1 MTGFTIIIA
10 AKNMVG
16 RTVDAVKNKLFDLNK
31 SIGKVRFA
39 IRGMTIGIGALAIGA
54 ANLLKEST
62 KTDELEA
69 AFERVSAKWAELKG
83 IIGDGLADIFAWM
96 ARPIEALV
104 DAFQAII
111 DKTQQVAAAV
121 TMFMTKFG
129 SGKGLGEMWGES
141 WQEGGEVVADMRADR
156 AARKAEAA
164 EAKAAA
170 KEREAAERAAAAA
183 AERAAA
189 AAEREAEAK
198 AKAAA
203 AAKEKAGSDLA
214 AAQAK
219 VRERQYEEADVW
231 GKIEMLRED
240 KARAKQDYEAEYWD
254 ANRRHGG
261 MANVETMIAAQTA
274 AQLNYQEKV
283 REIDKKITELRQ
295 EYYANLLAQHVSAEQ
310 TKVSADKTKQY
321 AQAEAKWKQRSAA
334 IEERIAKL
342 KEGIAQDEATA
353 DAQVQAAEE
362 HRERGMNY
370 KAARAA
376 DKEAAREERR
386 WQNRL
391 NQAKRMENTRLS
403 QDLPGMRP
411 WARLSKGFD
420 KTERLPG
427 WAREVLASDK
437 ASKAA
442 KAAEQAAATKRAEL
456 ERAEAAKNK
465 AVVEMEK
472 DLKQIREDLEKALK
486 PA

>member
-10 AKNMVG
+10 AKNLVG
-16 RTVDAVKNKLFDLNK
+16 RAVDGAKNQLVGLGD
-31 SIGKVRFA
+31 
-39 IRGMTIGIGALAIGA
+39 TIKKYKKAIGGLSIA
-54 ANLLKEST
+54 LVAMGAGVRSLLKAST

-69 AFERVSAKWAELKG
+69 AFARVGSKWEEVKG
-83 IIGDGLADIFAWM
+83 RIGDGLADIFEYM
-96 ARPIEALV
+96 ARPIEAVL
-104 DAFQAII
+104 DALQTVI
-111 DKTQQVAAAV
+111 DKLQQVGAFAGAL
-121 TMFMTKFG
+121 FANLG
-129 SGKGLGEMWGES
+129 SGMGFREMLSTS
-141 WQEGGEVVADMRADR
+141 WKQGGEVVDDLKMER
-156 AARKAEAA
+156 AAREQEKAARAA
-164 EAKAAA
+164 AQAAA
-170 KEREAAERAAAAA
+170 K
-183 AERAAA
+183 
-189 AAEREAEAK
+189 EAEAK

-203 AAKEKAGSDLA
+203 AAKAKLQSDLA
-214 AAQAK
+214 AARAKEREQINEAAYRKANDETKFKMLQFDRSWALQEYLAK
-219 VRERQYEEADVW
+219 VKEINDDASIPTDSKADRRELELLKYREKIRDLDEKIADLNS
-231 GKIEMLRED
+231 KMMAEQR
-240 KARAKQDYEAEYWD
+240 EAETEA
-254 ANRRHGG
+254 AN
-261 MANVETMIAAQTA
+261 AAHKKTQEAIYA
-274 AQLNYQEKV
+274 A
-283 REIDKKITELRQ
+283 R
-295 EYYANLLAQHVSAEQ
+295 YAE
-310 TKVSADKTKQY
+310 
-321 AQAEAKWKQRSAA
+321 AEAKWTKRSASLN
-334 IEERIAKL
+334 ERIAKL

-353 DAQVQAAEE
+353 DAQGQAAEE

-403 QDLPGMRP
+403 QELPGMRP

-420 KTERLPG
+420 KTEKLPG

-472 DLKQIREDLEKALK
+472 DLKKIREDLEKALK